1 LEEFTDLGDGFKV
14 AMRDLDIRGAG
25 NLLGAE
31 QSGFVN
37 DLGYDMYHKILDEA
51 VSELKENE
59 FKSLF
64 EGDLSQ
70 KTFKVEDCQIE
81 TDLQILIPDHY
92 IVNMSERLS
101 VYNAI
106 DDLKT
111 EDELNKFSVSLIDRF
126 GKLPQEVEEL
136 FKIVKLRWKAEY
148 IGFEKITLKNNILK
162 GYFVSQK
169 HQEYYQTNKFG
180 KILDYIK
187 LHPKECSLKQI
198 KDKLIFSAEN
208 TVNINKIN
216 DLFEKIVAFID
227 AK

>member
-1 LEEFTDLGDGFKV
+1 
-14 AMRDLDIRGAG
+14 
-25 NLLGAE
+25 
-31 QSGFVN
+31 
-37 DLGYDMYHKILDEA
+37 
-51 VSELKENE
+51 
-59 FKSLF
+59 
-64 EGDLSQ
+64 
-70 KTFKVEDCQIE
+70 
-81 TDLQILIPDHY
+81 
-92 IVNMSERLS
+92 MSERLS

-126 GKLPQEVEEL
+126 GKLPKEVEEL
-136 FKIVKLRWKAEY
+136 FKIVKVRWKAQY

-227 AK
+227 PK

>member
-1 LEEFTDLGDGFKV
+1 
-14 AMRDLDIRGAG
+14 
-25 NLLGAE
+25 
-31 QSGFVN
+31 
-37 DLGYDMYHKILDEA
+37 
-51 VSELKENE
+51 
-59 FKSLF
+59 
-64 EGDLSQ
+64 
-70 KTFKVEDCQIE
+70 
-81 TDLQILIPDHY
+81 
-92 IVNMSERLS
+92 MSERLS

>member
-1 LEEFTDLGDGFKV
+1 
-14 AMRDLDIRGAG
+14 
-25 NLLGAE
+25 
-31 QSGFVN
+31 
-37 DLGYDMYHKILDEA
+37 
-51 VSELKENE
+51 
-59 FKSLF
+59 
-64 EGDLSQ
+64 
-70 KTFKVEDCQIE
+70 
-81 TDLQILIPDHY
+81 
-92 IVNMSERLS
+92 
-101 VYNAI
+101 
-106 DDLKT
+106 
-111 EDELNKFSVSLIDRF
+111 LIDRF
-126 GKLPQEVEEL
+126 GKLPKEVEEL
-136 FKIVKLRWKAEY
+136 FKIVKVRWKAQY

>member
-1 LEEFTDLGDGFKV
+1 
-14 AMRDLDIRGAG
+14 
-25 NLLGAE
+25 
-31 QSGFVN
+31 
-37 DLGYDMYHKILDEA
+37 
-51 VSELKENE
+51 
-59 FKSLF
+59 
-64 EGDLSQ
+64 
-70 KTFKVEDCQIE
+70 
-81 TDLQILIPDHY
+81 
-92 IVNMSERLS
+92 MSERLS

-106 DDLKT
+106 DDFKT

-136 FKIVKLRWKAEY
+136 FKIVKVRWKAQY